1 MEEAYYA
8 DRVQLQRLMQQ
19 HPTWTGQQYAE
30 ATGRSLGWVK
40 KWKGRLRAA
49 EGNLEA
55 LRSRSRRPHTT
66 LTPIQE
72 PVIRRI
78 LEIRDHPPQHLQRTP
93 GPLAIRYYL
102 QQDKD
107 LKASGLHIPTST
119 STLWRILDHHQRIRR
134 PHRAPHDPLE
144 RPEPMRCWQM
154 DFKDVSTVPPDPDGK
169 QQHTVETLNVVDEG
183 TSRVVG
189 AVVRADFTMESALE
203 VVTEVLLQQGI
214 PQQVQCDRDPRFVGS
229 WTGRD
234 FPSPFV
240 RFWQSLGVKVQ
251 VCPPKRPDKNAFV
264 ERYHRSYGSECLQV
278 EQPSDLLS
286 SVEVTAR
293 YVQHYNEERPN
304 QALSCANQPPDQ
316 AFPNL
321 PVLPRLP
328 QQLDP
333 DRWLTTIDGVVY
345 TRRVDS
351 HGFVGLGNQRYYV
364 QEGFRGQYVNLRV
377 QAAQRQLLVEHQGQ
391 QVKALNIKGLV
402 GQSSMAFDVYFESI
416 LGEARTHWRRL
427 KRHRR

>member
-8 DRVQLQRLMQQ
+8 DRVQLQRLLQQ
-19 HPTWTGQQYAE
+19 YPTWTGQQYAE

-40 KWKGRLRAA
+40 KWRGRLRAA
-49 EGNLEA
+49 DGNPDA
-55 LRSRSRRPHTT
+55 LRSRSRRPHKTP
-66 LTPIQE
+66 TPIQE

-78 LEIRDHPPQHLQRTP
+78 LDIRDHPPQHLQRTP

-102 QQDKD
+102 QQDEA

-119 STLWRILDHHQRIRR
+119 STLWRILDQHQRIQRSRR
-134 PHRAPHDPLE
+134 LPHEPLE
-144 RPEPMRCWQM
+144 RPEPMRCWQL

-169 QQHTVETLNVVDEG
+169 QQHAVETMNLVDEG

-189 AVVRADFTMESALE
+189 AVVRADFTMESTLE
-203 VVTEVLLQQGI
+203 AVVEVLQEQGLPEQI
-214 PQQVQCDRDPRFVGS
+214 QFDRDPRFVGS

-240 RFWQSLGVKVQ
+240 RFWQNLGVNVR

-264 ERYHRSYGSECLQV
+264 ERYHRNYSTECLRV

-293 YVQHYNEERPN
+293 YVQHYNQERPN
-304 QALSCANQPPDQ
+304 QALACANQPPDQ

-321 PVLPRLP
+321 PRLPRLP

-333 DRWLTTIDGVVY
+333 DRWLTTI
-345 TRRVDS
+345 
-351 HGFVGLGNQRYYV
+351 
-364 QEGFRGQYVNLRV
+364 QERFRGQSVNLRV
-377 QAAQRQLLVEHQGQ
+377 QAPQRQLLVEHRGQ
-391 QVKALNIKGLV
+391 LVKTLNIKGLV
-402 GQSSMAFDVYFESI
+402 GQPSMSFDAYSELM
-416 LGEARTHWRRL
+416 LGDARTHWRRL